1 MTRPT
6 RRTMALA
13 ATLIAALAVPALATP
28 SDLGAARRGAVWLGH
43 AVPGGGNGQSADTAV
58 SLRAAGVLSARE
70 KPVRAAALR
79 SGARSYAT
87 TPGAAGKVALGL
99 VALGARAPRCAG
111 GVDLLA
117 RMQAGL
123 HGGRYGRTMFDQ
135 SLAMLATRALGHP
148 VPRSAVRFLQRTRH
162 GGGWGVI
169 AGQGDDVSS
178 TAMAILALRAARVS
192 AGDAAIRA
200 GLSWLGR
207 QRTPSGGFALG
218 RRDRNESNSTAL
230 AIEAYASV
238 GRHDTRALRAL
249 RGLQRGDGSF
259 NFTATDAGSRV
270 IASTDAVVALAGR
283 HVPVVALARPARGC

>member
-1 MTRPT
+1 MTRST
-6 RRTMALA
+6 RRTAALA
-13 ATLIAALAVPALATP
+13 AALIAVLTVPALAAP
-28 SDLGAARRGAVWLGH
+28 SDLGAARRGAAWLGR

-58 SLRAAGVLSARE
+58 ALRAAGVLSARE
-70 KPVRAAALR
+70 KPGRAAALR

-99 VALGARAPRCAG
+99 VALGAHAPRCAG

-123 HGGRYGRTMFDQ
+123 HRGRYGRTMFDQ
-135 SLAMLATRALGHP
+135 SLGMLGTRALGHA
-148 VPRSAVRFLQRTRH
+148 VPRSAVRYLQRTRR

-178 TAMAILALRAARVS
+178 TAMAILALRAAG
-192 AGDAAIRA
+192 AGASHATVRA

-230 AIEAYASV
+230 AIQAYQAV
-238 GRHDTRALRAL
+238 GRHDTRALHAL

-259 NFTATDAGSRV
+259 NFAAADAGSRV
-270 IASTDAVVALAGR
+270 IASTDAVVALTGR